1 MTQSTSPIVAQ
12 HLIFASNPSFQ
23 QLFFENIPN
32 SLLLYSMQYVC
43 KFYKNFIFAE
53 LWLDH
58 NQLSYLPEELNLLRK
73 LACFD
78 VSENKLEILPL
89 DVSGLEAL
97 TDLHLS
103 QNLIETLP
111 DSIGALRKLTI
122 FKIDQNRLVA
132 LNPHIGMCVS
142 LQVKCKAEITL
153 RNGGRAQFQ
162 EHFF

>member
-1 MTQSTSPIVAQ
+1 M
-12 HLIFASNPSFQ
+12 
-23 QLFFENIPN
+23 
-32 SLLLYSMQYVC
+32 
-43 KFYKNFIFAE
+43 
-53 LWLDH
+53 
-58 NQLSYLPEELNLLRK
+58 
-73 LACFD
+73 
-78 VSENKLEILPL
+78 SENKLEILPL

-153 RNGGRAQFQ
+153 RNGGRA
-162 EHFF
+162 

>member
-1 MTQSTSPIVAQ
+1 M
-12 HLIFASNPSFQ
+12 
-23 QLFFENIPN
+23 
-32 SLLLYSMQYVC
+32 
-43 KFYKNFIFAE
+43 
-53 LWLDH
+53 WLDH

-142 LQVKCKAEITL
+142 LQVKCKNRNYITKRQACIVLGTL
-153 RNGGRAQFQ
+153 RKMKIFLTANYIMLFYMN
-162 EHFF
+162 FFFKSYKCIT

>member
-1 MTQSTSPIVAQ
+1 MW
-12 HLIFASNPSFQ
+12 
-23 QLFFENIPN
+23 E
-32 SLLLYSMQYVC
+32 LLLNCCNVS
-43 KFYKNFIFAE
+43 E

-78 VSENKLEILPL
+78 VSENKLELLPQ
-89 DVSGLEAL
+89 DVSGLEGL

-122 FKIDQNRLVA
+122 FKVVFKKKFL
-132 LNPHIGMCVS
+132 
-142 LQVKCKAEITL
+142 
-153 RNGGRAQFQ
+153 
-162 EHFF
+162 

>member
-1 MTQSTSPIVAQ
+1 M
-12 HLIFASNPSFQ
+12 
-23 QLFFENIPN
+23 
-32 SLLLYSMQYVC
+32 
-43 KFYKNFIFAE
+43 
-53 LWLDH
+53 WLDH

-142 LQVKCKAEITL
+142 LQVKCKNRNYITKRRACIVLGTL
-153 RNGGRAQFQ
+153 RKMKYSNGQLYNAVLHELLFQ
-162 EHFF
+162 KLQMHHLINKVYCIPTVKNEVLSNNVMK